1 MIDTTKK
8 YRTRDGR
15 KARIIATGVK
25 HHNYPVVALIEDEEG
40 KEFVQTYTKDLKPNA
55 LSDYPSLSDLVEYHE
70 PKVIWVNEY
79 EGEGYSPHSTR
90 EEAID
95 RAVATAIRVA
105 VKYIEAIDEESTP
118 K

>member
-8 YRTRDGR
+8 YRTIDGR
-15 KARIIATGVK
+15 KARIIATDVK
-25 HHNYPVVALIEDEEG
+25 HNNYPVVAIIEDAEG
-40 KEFVQTYTKDLKPNA
+40 KEFVQTYTKDLKFN
-55 LSDYPSLSDLVEYHE
+55 LLNLPSIFDLVEYRE

-105 VKYIEAIDEESTP
+105 VKYVEAIDEESTP

>member
-8 YRTRDGR
+8 YRTIGGL

-25 HHNYPVVALIEDEEG
+25 HHSYPVVALIEDAEG
-40 KEFVQTYTKDLKPNA
+40 KEFVQTYTKDLKFNS
-55 LSDYPSLSDLVEYHE
+55 LNLPSILDLVEYRE

-105 VKYIEAIDEESTP
+105 VKYVEAIDEESTP